1 MTLLSRVDDLFSRRR
16 VVDHLL
22 HISYDERRLL
32 RLTATSG
39 DEESITALGKALFG
53 AKPGESL
60 RLRGSWVQHHR
71 HGGQFKVEHCER
83 TMPADERAIRVYL
96 VSGMIRGIGPTLAS
110 AIVDAFGEQ
119 TLKIIDSEP
128 HRLLAV
134 HNIGAIRLGRITAAW
149 LEQKAIAEIM
159 VFLQQL
165 GITPGLAVKIYAT
178 SADTD
183 DDPIELAVGNT
194 LEHDEFEAFAADLVI
209 VDAPWGLHWAR

>member
-1 MTLLSRVDDLFSRRR
+1 MSSDGPELIEGG
-16 VVDHLL
+16 VDHLL
-22 HISYDERRLL
+22 HISYDERTLL

-53 AKPGESL
+53 AKAGREPAPA
-60 RLRGSWVQHHR
+60 RLTGPTPPPRRTVQ
-71 HGGQFKVEHCER
+71 GLDCER

-149 LEQKAIAEIM
+149 L
-159 VFLQQL
+159 
-165 GITPGLAVKIYAT
+165 
-178 SADTD
+178 
-183 DDPIELAVGNT
+183 
-194 LEHDEFEAFAADLVI
+194 
-209 VDAPWGLHWAR
+209 